1 MNSQYRKPFN
11 AAFTEEGYRQVL
23 DHLTAEAGFPT
34 PFRISE
40 TPIFLTEALGRRL
53 VEASHEILA
62 SLRTPEYLR
71 LAERAIPEGS
81 QVPGDEGHTAF
92 LQIDFALAR
101 GAGGEVVPQLI
112 ELQGFPSLYGFQ
124 WLLDVA
130 YRRSYDLPPEL
141 LPYFSGLDEHT
152 YPEALRDVI
161 VAEEDPETVVLME
174 IEPEEQKT
182 RVDFVMTEKLVGIRT
197 VCATKVIERGGK
209 LFYDRD
215 GREVPIRRI
224 YNRVI
229 FDELER
235 KGIALD
241 HLFGRELDVTWV
253 GHPDWF
259 WKISKFSLPFLGGRP
274 YSPACSFVSDL
285 EKYPDDLENYVLKPL
300 YSFAG
305 LGVELDVTA
314 ERLRSLDRP
323 ESYILQKKIDYAP
336 CIETPDGPAKA
347 EVRMMYAWKDE
358 PRLINNLVRM
368 TKGKMVGVDF
378 NKDKTWIGASVAYH
392 PRVG

>member
-1 MNSQYRKPFN
+1 MNSRYRQAFN
-11 AAFTEEGYRQVL
+11 AAYTEERYQDVL
-23 DHLTAEAGFPT
+23 DFLEAEVGFAT

-53 VEASHEILA
+53 IDASHEILA
-62 SLRTPEYLR
+62 SLRSPEYLH

-81 QVPGDEGHTAF
+81 RVPGDEGHSSF
-92 LQIDFALAR
+92 VQIDFALAQ
-101 GAGGEVVPQLI
+101 GPGGEVVPQLI

-130 YRRSYDLPPEL
+130 YRRSYDLAPEI

-152 YPEALRDVI
+152 YPDALRQVI
-161 VAEEDPETVVLME
+161 VAGEDPESVVLLE
-174 IEPEEQKT
+174 IEPEQQKT
-182 RVDFVMTEKLVGIRT
+182 RVDFVITEKLLGIRT
-197 VCATKVIERGGK
+197 VCATKVIERDGR
-209 LFYDRD
+209 LFYEHG

-235 KGIALD
+235 KGITLD
-241 HLFGRELDVTWV
+241 HLFRRELDVTWV
-253 GHPDWF
+253 GHPNWF

-274 YSPACSFVSDL
+274 YSPECSFVSDL
-285 EKYPDDLENYVLKPL
+285 EEYPADLENFVLKPL

-305 LGVELDVTA
+305 LGVELDVTP

-323 ESYILQKKIDYAP
+323 ENFILQRKIAYAP

-358 PRLINNLVRM
+358 PLLINNLVRM